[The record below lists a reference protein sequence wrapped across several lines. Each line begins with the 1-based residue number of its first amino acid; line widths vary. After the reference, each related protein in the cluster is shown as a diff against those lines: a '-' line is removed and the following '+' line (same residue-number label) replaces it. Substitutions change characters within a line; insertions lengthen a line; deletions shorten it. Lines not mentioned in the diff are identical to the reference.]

1 MNLSSRQLGIGG
13 KSKSPSI
20 PLLQRGKTSGN
31 APLLLSIG
39 SYPPFGKGGQGGF
52 ALRPNGEES

>member
-1 MNLSSRQLGIGG
+1 MNLFTRRLGIES

-20 PLLQRGKTSGN
+20 PLLQRGRSGRG
-31 APLLLSIG
+31 APPLSLLDLN
-39 SYPPFGKGGQGGF
+39 PPFGKGGQGGF